1 MSLKSKKGVSAL
13 IASVLLIAFT
23 VSVSMIVMGWFSTF
37 TRTAT
42 ANISATTTEAIGCNA
57 ASINIERV
65 YVSGDGSNCTAVKVI
80 VKNTG
85 FKSFTTVNAMFL
97 NSTGG
102 SCSTSSG
109 SALAKGSATTLSLTC
124 ANKNVTTCTGT
135 SPVSFSRV
143 VVTTECGGVDDEA
156 TLSSDVTCNC

>member
-23 VSVSMIVMGWFSTF
+23 VSVSMIIMGWFSTF

-42 ANISATTTEAIGCNA
+42 SNISATTTEAIGCNA
-57 ASINIERV
+57 ASINIEHV
-65 YVSGDGSNCTAVKVI
+65 YDGKII

-85 FKSFTTVNAMFL
+85 FKDLNVVGMIV

-102 SCSTSSG
+102 TCTSS
-109 SALAKGSATTLSLTC
+109 STPVTKGSVVALSLSSC
-124 ANKNVTTCTGT
+124 APSGMTDAYFDRAIVTTD
-135 SPVSFSRV
+135 
-143 VVTTECGGVDDEA
+143 CGGVDD
-156 TLSSDVTCNC
+156 VTTDDADFE